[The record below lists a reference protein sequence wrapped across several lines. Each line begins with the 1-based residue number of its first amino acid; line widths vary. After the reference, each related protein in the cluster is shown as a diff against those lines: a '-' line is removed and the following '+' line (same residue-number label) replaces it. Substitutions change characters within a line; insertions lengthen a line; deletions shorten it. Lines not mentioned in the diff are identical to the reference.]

1 MNLFYQYVQNSDVSS
16 LLTSTFE
23 KFKNEDYSPVI
34 IFSDEK
40 PPLLRETMDDYPV
53 DGLMGAYFHETRTIK
68 IYLQGINKAFNELTN
83 KIESPEILKNL
94 YPNLL
99 KIVILHE
106 IGHYYHFNVN
116 HEFIK
121 DEEFAP
127 QALGSHIDE
136 WVAQTF
142 AYLCFKENEQ
152 LKETMIEIAKFQPKE
167 YRSFIE
173 TNIEQIEVSEKS
185 TSVQKFLTI
194 LSMFQLNEN
203 NTNVKYKDID
213 LITAIKNA
221 NIHHDCII
229 YNL

>member
-1 MNLFYQYVQNSDVSS
+1 MLFRS
-16 LLTSTFE
+16 
-23 KFKNEDYSPVI
+23 
-34 IFSDEK
+34 
-40 PPLLRETMDDYPV
+40 
-53 DGLMGAYFHETRTIK
+53 
-68 IYLQGINKAFNELTN
+68 
-83 KIESPEILKNL
+83 
-94 YPNLL
+94 L

-116 HEFIK
+116 HEFIN

-127 QALGSHIDE
+127 QALNLSIDE

-142 AYLCFKENEQ
+142 AYLCIKENEL

-185 TSVQKFLTI
+185 TSLPKFLTI
-194 LSMFQLNEN
+194 LLMFQFNKN
-203 NTNVKYKDID
+203 NTDVKYKDID
-213 LITAIKNA
+213 LATAIENA